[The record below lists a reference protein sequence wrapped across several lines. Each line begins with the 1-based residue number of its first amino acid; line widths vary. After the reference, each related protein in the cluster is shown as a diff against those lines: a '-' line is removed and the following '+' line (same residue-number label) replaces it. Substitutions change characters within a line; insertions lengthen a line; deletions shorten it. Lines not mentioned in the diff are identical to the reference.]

1 LALRQEP
8 VGMSTGRPYT
18 RRGPL
23 AMRAMRHALIR
34 DNSRQRNTLRQIAAI
49 QIVVAERQ
57 RPAQYFSWRS

>member
-1 LALRQEP
+1 
-8 VGMSTGRPYT
+8 
-18 RRGPL
+18 
-23 AMRAMRHALIR
+23 MRAMRHALIR